1 MNLTVQDIGPCKKLL
16 TFEIEAEAVTQAF
29 EEVEHE
35 FQKEARLPGFRPGK
49 APREMVLRR
58 FGREIEE
65 EAKQKLIREHYQ
77 SGLKE
82 KNLAVV
88 RVLNV
93 EEGACVKGQAMQ
105 FVVTVETE
113 PQFELPE
120 YRGLPAK
127 REARTVTE
135 DDIARALEALREQ
148 RVQFVTVDRPAAQ
161 GDMVVVNYV
170 GFCDGRPIGELAPAS
185 RGLAQHK
192 DFWIEIRPG
201 SFLPGF
207 AEQLVGAKAGDKRSV
222 EVEFPAHFPV
232 APLAGKKAVYQVEV
246 VEVKQRQLPP
256 LDEEFA
262 RSWGA
267 DNMEKLREGVRAD
280 LQNEL
285 NQKTKRSIR
294 NQLIRALLDR
304 VSFELPESLVQEETR
319 AVVYDIVSDS
329 QERGVSK
336 ETLER
341 QKDEI
346 YALASRSARD
356 RVKLAFL
363 FNKIAEREGIRIDP
377 DAVNARLVVL
387 ASAAKKPV
395 QQFVQ
400 ELKERGGL
408 QRVAEQML
416 HEKVLD
422 FLHENARIEDVPPGS
437 LRETET

>member
-16 TFEIEAEAVTQAF
+16 TFEIEAEAVTKAF
-29 EEVEHE
+29 EQVEHE
-35 FQKEARLPGFRPGK
+35 FQKEAKLPGFRPGK
-49 APREMVLRR
+49 APRELVLRR
-58 FGREIEE
+58 FSREIEQ

-82 KNLAVV
+82 KKIEVV
-88 RVLNV
+88 RVVNL
-93 EEGACVKGQAMQ
+93 EEGPCAKGQSMQ
-105 FVVTVETE
+105 FVVTVETL
-113 PQFELPE
+113 PRFELPE

-127 REARTVTE
+127 RETRTVTE
-135 DDIARALEALREQ
+135 EDIARALEALREQ
-148 RVQFVTVDRPAAQ
+148 RAEFVPADRAAAQ

-185 RGLAQHK
+185 RGLAQQK
-192 DFWIEIRPG
+192 QFWIEIKPG

-207 AEQLVGAKAGDKRSV
+207 AEQLLGAKAGDKRSV
-222 EVEFPAHFPV
+222 QVEFPPQFPV

-246 VEVKQRQLPP
+246 VEVRQRQLPP
-256 LDEEFA
+256 LDEKFA
-262 RSWGA
+262 ESWDA
-267 DNMEKLREGVRAD
+267 ENLEKLREGVRAD

-346 YALASRSARD
+346 YAFATRSARD
-356 RVKLAFL
+356 RVKIAFL
-363 FNKIAEREGIRIDP
+363 FNKIAEREGIRVSPEAI
-377 DAVNARLVVL
+377 NARLVVL
-387 ASAAKKPV
+387 ASAAKKPL

-400 ELKERGGL
+400 ELKDSGGL
-408 QRVAEQML
+408 ERVAEQML

-422 FLHENARIEDVPPGS
+422 FLQEHARIEDVPPGS
-437 LRETET
+437 LQESAA

>member
-16 TFEIEAEAVTQAF
+16 TFEIEAEAVTKAF
-29 EEVEHE
+29 EEIERE
-35 FQKEARLPGFRPGK
+35 FQREARLPGFRPGK
-49 APREMVLRR
+49 APRELVLKR
-58 FGREIEE
+58 FSREIEQ

-77 SGLKE
+77 NGLKE
-82 KNLAVV
+82 KKLEVV

-93 EEGACVKGQAMQ
+93 EEGSCVKGQSMQ

-127 REARTVTE
+127 RETRTVTE

-148 RVQFVTVDRPAAQ
+148 RADFVLVDRPAAD
-161 GDMVVVNYV
+161 GDMVVVNYT
-170 GFCDGRPIGELAPAS
+170 GFCEGRPIGELAPAS

-192 DFWIEIRPG
+192 DFWIELKPG

-207 AEQLVGAKAGDKRSV
+207 AEQLVGVKAGDKRSV
-222 EVEFPAHFPV
+222 QVEFPTHFPV

-246 VEVKQRQLPP
+246 VGVRQRQLPP
-256 LDEEFA
+256 LDEKFA
-262 RSWGA
+262 QSWGA
-267 DNMEKLREGVRAD
+267 ESMEKLREGVRAD

-336 ETLER
+336 EALER

-346 YALASRSARD
+346 YAVASRSARD

-363 FNKIAEREGIRIDP
+363 FSKIAEREGIRVEP
-377 DAVNARLVVL
+377 EAVNARLVVL
-387 ASAAKKPV
+387 ANAANKPL

-400 ELKERGGL
+400 ELKDSGGM
-408 QRVAEQML
+408 QRVAEQLL

-422 FLHENARIEDVPPGS
+422 FLQEHARIEDVPPGS
-437 LRETET
+437 LQESAA

>member
-16 TFEIEAEAVTQAF
+16 TFEIEAEAVTKTF
-29 EEVEHE
+29 EEVEHQ
-35 FQKEARLPGFRPGK
+35 FQREARLPGFRPGK
-49 APREMVLRR
+49 APRELILKR
-58 FGREIEE
+58 FGREIEQE
-65 EAKQKLIREHYQ
+65 TKEKLIREHYQ
-77 SGLKE
+77 TGLKE
-82 KNLAVV
+82 KKLQVV

-93 EEGACVKGQAMQ
+93 EEGPCAKGQSMQ

-135 DDIARALEALREQ
+135 QDIARALEALREQ
-148 RVQFVTVDRPAAQ
+148 RAEFVPVDRPAAE
-161 GDMVVVNYV
+161 GDVVVVNYV

-185 RGLAQHK
+185 RGLAQRK
-192 DFWIEIRPG
+192 DFWVEVKPG
-201 SFLPGF
+201 AFLPGF
-207 AEQLVGAKAGDKRSV
+207 AEALVGVKAGDKRSV
-222 EVEFPAHFPV
+222 AVEFPAQFAV

-246 VEVKQRQLPP
+246 VEVRQRQLPA
-256 LDEEFA
+256 LDDAFA

-267 DNMEKLREGVRAD
+267 DNLEELRQGVRAD
-280 LQNEL
+280 LQSEL
-285 NQKTKRSIR
+285 NSKTKRSIR

-346 YALASRSARD
+346 YAFATRSARD
-356 RVKLAFL
+356 RVKIAFL
-363 FNKIAEREGIRIDP
+363 FNKIAEREGIRVSP
-377 DAVNARLVVL
+377 EAVNARLVAL
-387 ASAAKKPV
+387 AAGAGKPV
-395 QQFVQ
+395 SQFIE
-400 ELKERGGL
+400 ELKKSGGL
-408 QRVAEQML
+408 ERVTEQIL

-422 FLHENARIEDVPPGS
+422 FLQEHARIEDVPPGS
-437 LRETET
+437 LPEAES